1 MSTKI
6 TSLYV
11 CGNSYSAATQATGY
25 QAWPGKLSRR
35 LAFTYIQANNKAQP
49 SAQLLTITSPP
60 RPGLIAQLQSMPTGS
75 KAGALL
81 VIWLFPALDKP
92 LRVAQYLPAYTSG
105 IDIAYQQGFRS
116 VLMPNLPDLTKTI
129 YYQRTYSRKKLR
141 ALRKAFT
148 RFNAQYSRM
157 IKNFRRRHRNTKYA
171 TVDVFRLWNGTGTV
185 ADGLHPNPSTHGLFA
200 LWFWNVVK

>member
-35 LAFTYIQANNKAQP
+35 LGFTYIQANNKAQP

-92 LRVAQYLPAYTSG
+92 LRVAQYRPAYTSG

-116 VLMPNLPDLTKTI
+116 VLMPNLPDSTKTPL
-129 YYQRTYSRKKLR
+129 YSALIR
-141 ALRKAFT
+141 ARNSARYAKPSPLST
-148 RFNAQYSRM
+148 
-157 IKNFRRRHRNTKYA
+157 RNTA
-171 TVDVFRLWNGTGTV
+171 R
-185 ADGLHPNPSTHGLFA
+185 
-200 LWFWNVVK
+200 